1 MEIPS
6 PAASKE
12 TADQTQGREAAASLA
27 IVEASETAI
36 TDSQRLL
43 SEIAAEDDAR
53 SG

>member
-12 TADQTQGREAAASLA
+12 TADQTQGREAASLA